1 MQKVEGS
8 SPFSRF
14 GKVAGMQASFS
25 RVTVDRRSPPAHRVA
40 RTDAARVVG
49 PSSA

>member
-1 MQKVEGS
+1 
-8 SPFSRF
+8 
-14 GKVAGMQASFS
+14 
-25 RVTVDRRSPPAHRVA
+25 VTVDRRSPPAHRVA